1 MVHFSRM
8 LFASKQSKQP
18 KKWHYIFFA
27 VVVLLFI
34 GLKIYSYYWPKATI
48 NINGRILKVLVADTQ
63 QNRLK
68 GWSGQK
74 DMGQYDGMLFV
85 FPEKSQHAM
94 VMRDM
99 NFPLDII
106 WINGLTIVDM
116 APNLQP
122 EKGRAEE
129 DLTPYF
135 ARLPSTL
142 VLEVPAGFIAQNKLK
157 IGDVIEIVK

>member
-1 MVHFSRM
+1 M
-8 LFASKQSKQP
+8 LFQSKETKQP

-27 VVVLLFI
+27 IVVLLFV
-34 GLKIYSYYWPKATI
+34 GLKAYAYYWPKATV
-48 NINGRILKVLVADTQ
+48 NINGRILTVLLADTEQ
-63 QNRLK
+63 HRIK
-68 GWSGQK
+68 GWSGKK
-74 DMGQYDGMLFV
+74 DMGKYDGMLFV
-85 FPEKSQHAM
+85 FPEKAQHTM

-106 WINGLTIVDM
+106 WLDGFTIVDM

-135 ARLPSTL
+135 ARLSSTL
-142 VLEVPAGFIAQNKLK
+142 VLELPAGFIKQNSLK
-157 IGDVIEIVK
+157 IGDRIEIIK

>member
-1 MVHFSRM
+1 M
-8 LFASKQSKQP
+8 LFSPKQSAQP

-27 VVVLLFI
+27 VVILLFI
-34 GLKIYSYYWPKATI
+34 GMRVYSYYWSKMTI
-48 NINGRILKVLVADTQ
+48 NMNGRILKVLVADTA
-63 QNRLK
+63 QNRFK
-68 GWSGQK
+68 GWSNKK
-74 DMGQYDGMLFV
+74 DMGRYDGMLFV
-85 FPEKSQHAM
+85 FPEKGQHTM

-99 NFPLDII
+99 KFPLDII
-106 WINGLTIVDM
+106 WLDGFTIIDM

-122 EKGRAEE
+122 EKDRAEE

-157 IGDVIEIVK
+157 IGDRIEIIK

>member
-1 MVHFSRM
+1 M
-8 LFASKQSKQP
+8 LFAPKETKQP

-27 VVVLLFI
+27 VVILLFV
-34 GLKIYSYYWPKATI
+34 GLKAYAYYWPKATI

-63 QNRLK
+63 QNRIK
-68 GWSGQK
+68 GWSGKK
-74 DMGQYDGMLFV
+74 DMGKYDGMLFV
-85 FPEKSQHAM
+85 FPEKAQHTM

-99 NFPLDII
+99 NFSLDII
-106 WINGLTIVDM
+106 WIDGFTIVDM
-116 APNLQP
+116 APNLKP

-142 VLEVPAGFIAQNKLK
+142 VLELPAGFLIQNKLK
-157 IGDVIEIVK
+157 IGDRIEIIK